1 MTVTQEREQAGS
13 LAVLTETAAANRTA
27 LGDSLAALHLGTAAE
42 ATEATAADDTTLAVL
57 RALAPALGKEPPSEL
72 PPSVRSARD
81 PLTAALRQ
89 LGVRWRQITLPD
101 DGSGHGSTA
110 GTTGPMIGFTADSG
124 CPVALLPTGR
134 TRRTGRKPAATPP
147 LARRAYLLYRPLP
160 AGVPTPRTLLRF
172 ALAAP
177 GARRD
182 LLMLGAAGLASAV
195 LGLAVPL
202 STGLLMPRLVAAG
215 HHPLRWLAVL
225 LAAVSVSAGL
235 LLLVRNTAAVRL
247 TGRVQAALEPAVWD
261 RLLSHDARFF
271 RDFST
276 GDLVHRA
283 NAIAEARQALS
294 EVLVGAVLGAFF
306 SLSGLLVLLAVDL
319 RLGGL
324 LLAAALAVTA
334 LLALLGR
341 RRQANESQVY
351 ALHGRLHGTLY
362 GLMLGIDKIQTAGRE
377 IQAFARWAVPFAAQK
392 RADAAAMRADAA
404 SAALTTA
411 LQPVLLALLLAGV
424 TLEGAGRTDMGHLMA
439 AGIAAGQ
446 VALALGQVTHAAAT
460 AYGIAPVLDRLR
472 PILAEPAEAADSTAG
487 RGLLDPGTLRGAV
500 ALDAVTFRY
509 PGAAAPALDAVSLHA
524 DPGELVAVVGPSGAG
539 KSTLVRALLGFEHP
553 DQGSVRY
560 DGQELAGLDVRMVRR
575 QLGTVLQNGRL
586 LRGSL
591 LENLA
596 GTDPD
601 VTGQDVWEAAELAG
615 IADELRALPLGLGT
629 RVGED
634 SQGFSGG
641 QVQRILLA
649 RALVRRPAVL
659 LLDEATSALDN
670 ATQRHVADG
679 IAALATTRIVVAHRL
694 STIRGADR
702 IYVLDAGRVA
712 AEGTYEG
719 LLDTDPLFTRLVRP
733 QEL

>member
-1 MTVTQEREQAGS
+1 MTVTQDLSPASTSGY
-13 LAVLTETAAANRTA
+13 LADTATANRTA
-27 LGDSLAALHLGTAAE
+27 LGDSLAALHLGTG
-42 ATEATAADDTTLAVL
+42 TAAPGADDDRTLAVL
-57 RALAPALGKEPPSEL
+57 RAVAPALGKYAPTEL
-72 PPSVRSARD
+72 PPAVRSARD
-81 PLTAALRQ
+81 PLTAGLRQ

-101 DGSGHGSTA
+101 DGTGHGHTA
-110 GTTGPMIGFTADSG
+110 GTSGPMVGFAAADG
-124 CPVALLPTGR
+124 RPVALLPTGR
-134 TRRTGRKPAATPP
+134 RAAHRAGGSVP
-147 LARRAYLLYRPLP
+147 LTRRAYLLYRPLP
-160 AGVPTPRTLLRF
+160 SGVPTPAGLLRF

-182 LLMLGAAGLASAV
+182 LLVLGAAGLASAV

-202 STGLLMPRLVAAG
+202 STGLLMPQLVAAG

-235 LLLVRNTAAVRL
+235 LLLVRNVAAVRL

-324 LLAAALAVTA
+324 LLAAALVATA

-341 RRQANESQVY
+341 RRQRYESQVY

-392 RADAAAMRADAA
+392 RADTAAMRADAA

-424 TLEGAGRTDMGHLMA
+424 TLEGSGGTDMGHLMA

-472 PILAEPAEAADSTAG
+472 PILAEPAKAADTTAG

-500 ALDAVTFRY
+500 ALDAVSFRY

-524 DPGELVAVVGPSGAG
+524 EPGELVAVVGPSGAG
-539 KSTLVRALLGFEHP
+539 KSTLVRVLLGFEHP
-553 DQGSVRY
+553 DRGSVRY
-560 DGQELAGLDVRMVRR
+560 DGQDLAGLDVRMVRR

-596 GTDPD
+596 GTDPE
-601 VTGQDVWEAAELAG
+601 VTAQDVWDAAELAG

-634 SQGFSGG
+634 AQGFSGG
-641 QVQRILLA
+641 QVQRMLLA

-670 ATQRHVADG
+670 ATQRRVADG
-679 IAALATTRIVVAHRL
+679 IAALATTRLVVAHRL
-694 STIRGADR
+694 STIRRADR
-702 IYVLDAGRVA
+702 IYVLDGGRVA

>member
-1 MTVTQEREQAGS
+1 MTITQEPPA
-13 LAVLTETAAANRTA
+13 AVDPGYLSGTAEANRAA
-27 LGDSLAALHLGTAAE
+27 LEASLGSLHLGSSATRETADPVL
-42 ATEATAADDTTLAVL
+42 TVL
-57 RALAPALGKEPPSEL
+57 RALAPALGKEAPAEL
-72 PPSVRSARD
+72 SRAVRESAD

-89 LGVRWRQITLPD
+89 LGVRWRRITLPD
-101 DGSGHGSTA
+101 DGTGHGDTTA
-110 GTTGPMIGFTADSG
+110 TTGPMIGFTAADDH
-124 CPVALLPTGR
+124 PVPLLPHGR
-134 TRRTGRKPAATPP
+134 TRRGVHRSRTAPAPE
-147 LARRAYLLYRPLP
+147 LSRHAYLLYRPLP
-160 AGVPTPRTLLRF
+160 AGVPTPAALLRF

-182 LLMLGAAGLASAV
+182 LLVLGAAGLLSAV

-202 STGLLMPRLVAAG
+202 STGLLMPQLVAAG
-215 HHPLRWLAVL
+215 HHPLRWLALLL
-225 LAAVSVSAGL
+225 LAVSFSAGL
-235 LLLVRNTAAVRL
+235 LLVVRNLAAVRL

-306 SLSGLLVLLAVDL
+306 SLSGLVVLLAVDP

-324 LLAAALAVTA
+324 LLAAALAATA
-334 LLALLGR
+334 VLALLGR
-341 RRQANESQVY
+341 RRQRFESQVY

-392 RADAAAMRADAA
+392 RADASAMRADAA

-411 LQPVLLALLLAGV
+411 LQPILLALLLAGV
-424 TLEGAGRTDMGHLMA
+424 ALEGAGGTGTGRLMA

-472 PILAEPAEAADSTAG
+472 PILAEPAEAADTTAG
-487 RGLLDPGTLRGAV
+487 RGQQDPGPLRGAV
-500 ALDAVTFRY
+500 ALDAVCYRY
-509 PGAAAPALDAVSLHA
+509 PGASAPALDAVSLHA

-539 KSTLVRALLGFEHP
+539 KSTLVRVLLGFEHP
-553 DQGSVRY
+553 DSGSVRY
-560 DGQELAGLDVRMVRR
+560 DGQDLAGLDVRMVRR

-596 GTDPD
+596 GTDPE
-601 VTGQDVWEAAELAG
+601 VTEQDVWDAAELAG
-615 IADELRALPLGLGT
+615 IADELRRLPLGLGT

-634 SQGFSGG
+634 AQGFSGG
-641 QVQRILLA
+641 QVQRMLLA

-670 ATQRHVADG
+670 ATQRHVAEG
-679 IAALATTRIVVAHRL
+679 IATLAATRIVVAHRL
-694 STIRGADR
+694 STIRRADR
-702 IYVLDAGRVA
+702 IYVLDGGRVA
-712 AEGTYEG
+712 AEGTYEE